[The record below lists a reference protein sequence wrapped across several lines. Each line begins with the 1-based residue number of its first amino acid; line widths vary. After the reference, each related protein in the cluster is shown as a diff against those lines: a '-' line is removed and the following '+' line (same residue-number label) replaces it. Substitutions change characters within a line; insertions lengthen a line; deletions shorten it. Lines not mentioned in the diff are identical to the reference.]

1 MILFWEGGFSAERL
15 ASRLGMRRE
24 HVQRT
29 IILDYRARNP
39 GALRR
44 EGYRY
49 ALPAEDVDPL
59 LAPRDAAEVFNL
71 LSAEDGIRTRSIAAG
86 LPSPD
91 HQTVRT
97 EDVVALTTSRPD
109 TRAFRALSMA
119 CAGRKSV
126 TMSYLTR
133 SGPAE
138 LKFSPHTLVRTAWRL
153 HFRGHAAGESFG
165 GNEGFGDFVPSRVL
179 EIFSIENDFVADTE
193 DQSWHAREDLLFR
206 LSPDL
211 PDEVRTQAYQE
222 YMSDTI
228 TIPQVRLA
236 IAGYVRRAMTWRV
249 FRDEMYLT
257 WLSGDAE
264 GLRGD

>member
-29 IILDYRARNP
+29 IVLDYRARNP

-49 ALPAEDVDPL
+49 APPAEDVDPL

-91 HQTVRT
+91 DQTVRT

-109 TRAFRALSMA
+109 TRTFRALSMA

-153 HFRGHAAGESFG
+153 HFRGHARGDHFTGGERFV
-165 GNEGFGDFVPSRVL
+165 DLVPSRVL
-179 EIFSIENDFVADTE
+179 EIVSLDDDHISNRE
-193 DQSWHAREDLLFR
+193 DDDWHVREDLSFV
-206 LSPDL
+206 LSGAL
-211 PDEVRTQAYQE
+211 PSDIRAQAFQE
-222 YMSDTI
+222 YMSDTV
-228 TIPQVRLA
+228 TIPQVRRALA
-236 IAGYVRRAMTWRV
+236 SYVRRAMMWRV
-249 FRDEMYLT
+249 FRDEMHLA
-257 WLSGDAE
+257 WLAA
-264 GLRGD
+264 